1 MQIVLQSAQF
11 SPTPTERGQSA
22 VDPTLNPSPQARRDF
37 EKSGS
42 PSIAC
47 GGRGWGLGVN
57 GFTGTLLLEAP
68 PPLKL
73 ISAPRIAGLLPANI
87 PLKVEVIF
95 EDKPLTWDEKVAIF
109 RQMPRL
115 RTIEEM
121 DAEIAPKVQRLLD
134 HLNHWRE
141 IRMARGQ
148 GQQP

>member
-1 MQIVLQSAQF
+1 
-11 SPTPTERGQSA
+11 P
-22 VDPTLNPSPQARRDF
+22 
-37 EKSGS
+37 

-57 GFTGTLLLEAP
+57 DSTCSLPILLLAAP

-73 ISAPRIAGLLPANI
+73 ICAPRIAGLLPAHI

-134 HLNHWRE
+134 HLNRWQE